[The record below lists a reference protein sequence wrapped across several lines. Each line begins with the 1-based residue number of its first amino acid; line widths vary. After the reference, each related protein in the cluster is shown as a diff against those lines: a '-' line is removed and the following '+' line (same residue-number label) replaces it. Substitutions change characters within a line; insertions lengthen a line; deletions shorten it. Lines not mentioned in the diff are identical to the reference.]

1 MNDAGDVI
9 NTIMATGDEYMA
21 AHYGD
26 RWSRSVVPAPPPPAP
41 EAPKSI
47 FSKYEFLKRFTSAER
62 KAINAA
68 AKVNA
73 DIEDFKTLLD
83 AAQEVDCGNQDT
95 VAGVNALE
103 AAGILAAGRA
113 AEILA
118 P

>member
-1 MNDAGDVI
+1 MKYEILDDAGNVT
-9 NTIMATGDEYMA
+9 NTIIATLEFVEQNYPG
-21 AHYGD
+21 HY
-26 RWSRSVVPAPPPPAP
+26 REVVEPPPPP
-41 EAPKSI
+41 VPPVL
-47 FSKYEFLKRFTSAER
+47 SKYEFLKRFTSVER

-83 AAQEVDCGNQDT
+83 AAQEVDCGNEDT

-113 AEILA
+113 AQILN

>member
-1 MNDAGDVI
+1 MKYEILDGNGNVTNIIIATPGFVEEHYAG
-9 NTIMATGDEYMA
+9 
-21 AHYGD
+21 HY
-26 RWSRSVVPAPPPPAP
+26 REVVEPPLPHVVPVL
-41 EAPKSI
+41 
-47 FSKYEFLKRFTSAER
+47 SKYEFLKRFTSAER

-83 AAQEVDCGNQDT
+83 AAQEVDCGNEDT

-113 AEILA
+113 AQILN